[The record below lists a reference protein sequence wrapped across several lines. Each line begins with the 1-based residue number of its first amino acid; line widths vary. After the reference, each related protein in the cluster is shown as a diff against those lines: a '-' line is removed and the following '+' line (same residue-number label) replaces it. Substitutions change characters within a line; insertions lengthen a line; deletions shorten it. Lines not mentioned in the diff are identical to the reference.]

1 MKDRALIELTL
12 RAFKGGHITLENAV
26 TAIYNTYD
34 RSKRLNWHSFYYGYF
49 AGLIMAALFYVLL
62 K

>member
-12 RAFKGGHITLENAV
+12 RAFKGGHITLEDAV

-34 RSKRLNWHSFYYGYF
+34 NSKRFHFNSFWWGIPVG
-49 AGLIMAALFYVLL
+49 AMLILL
-62 K
+62 WMIIL